1 MRTTRRIFA
10 PLATLLLC
18 NLFYA
23 VSGVCE
29 TESDLDFET
38 CDLKHLS
45 DEVLTVS

>member
-1 MRTTRRIFA
+1 MTRPIVL
-10 PLATLLLC
+10 LATLLLLS